1 MRYLWSKDEYCEE
14 ESDLEVNFFLL
25 YKMIIFFVVDFFEDL
40 EIVIC
45 FEGYMF
51 RIFFV
56 VLKDVNGRYLVE
68 NFRICLIFFMI
79 IFKFIYDCLVDFY
92 S

>member
-1 MRYLWSKDEYCEE
+1 
-14 ESDLEVNFFLL
+14 
-25 YKMIIFFVVDFFEDL
+25 MIIFFVVDFFEDL

-92 S
+92 SQIGVLIVGDLKVGCVKFDGRVI